1 MSSDREPDP
10 PRSPEDFQVLVEKA
24 APRFGVNLPAAATSR
39 LASYLADLDS
49 WRRRIN
55 LTGRLSAAELTA
67 HALESVLGA
76 SLIPE
81 NATVVDVGSGAGLP
95 GLPIAIAREDLQ
107 VTLVEP
113 RQKRCAFL
121 RHVVRAL
128 ALPRVDVA
136 EARIEDV
143 GAQTFDVVTTRA
155 VGHFRDWLAGATFL
169 KPAGIVLA
177 WATETDP
184 LEAVLGSAF
193 RLERVVPIP
202 ASSERKIAAFRR
214 LA

>member
-10 PRSPEDFQVLVEKA
+10 PRSPDDFRLLIEKA
-24 APRFGVNLPAAATSR
+24 APRFRVDLPASATSR
-39 LASYLADLDS
+39 LSSYLAELDS

-55 LTGRLSAAELTA
+55 LTGRLSAQELTA

-95 GLPIAIAREDLQ
+95 GLPIAIAREAVQ

-121 RHVVRAL
+121 RHVVRSL
-128 ALPRVDVA
+128 GLPRVEVA
-136 EARIEDV
+136 EARIQDV
-143 GAQTFDVVTTRA
+143 GGQTFDVATTRA
-155 VGHFRDWLAGATFL
+155 VGHFRDWLAGALFL
-169 KPAGIVLA
+169 NPSGMVLA

-184 LEAVLGSAF
+184 LEAALGPGF

-202 ASSERKIAAFRR
+202 ASTDRKIAAFRR
-214 LA
+214 LD